1 MVERLSAPGAKL
13 YLLDDERQSTAGYC
27 KPLIHII
34 RTLLETSYAVTLK
47 TLLPNAPDD
56 LDQLARGIRGTDPA
70 GVVVCTFND
79 TAKPL
84 LKALQRAY
92 SKVAFPQRPFL
103 LMTDGSMDRELD
115 ATGFRLFLTF
125 PTKGIQN
132 YKIYSQRG
140 GSAKG
145 AEDQNT
151 DYQQLRS
158 LVDDRRKKGY
168 DESYEMYGYDA
179 MLILGEVAR
188 QCQKKG
194 KLGRSCMLQTLKEDR
209 ELTGVTE
216 AYTFEEGEHLAGYYV
231 FAADGLNGQK
241 PKLQYDE
248 FLDITKA
255 EIMRQLRRLPE

>member
-1 MVERLSAPGAKL
+1 
-13 YLLDDERQSTAGYC
+13 
-27 KPLIHII
+27 
-34 RTLLETSYAVTLK
+34 LK
-47 TLLPNAPDD
+47 TLLPNASDD
-56 LDQLARGIRGTDPA
+56 LDQLVQGIQSTDPA
-70 GVVVCTFND
+70 GVIVCTFND

-145 AEDQNT
+145 VEDQNT

-158 LVDDRRKKGY
+158 LVDDRKNKGY
-168 DESYEMYGYDA
+168 DETYEMYGYDA

-194 KLGRSCMLQTLKEDR
+194 QLGRSCMLQTLKE
-209 ELTGVTE
+209 
-216 AYTFEEGEHLAGYYV
+216 
-231 FAADGLNGQK
+231 
-241 PKLQYDE
+241 
-248 FLDITKA
+248 
-255 EIMRQLRRLPE
+255 